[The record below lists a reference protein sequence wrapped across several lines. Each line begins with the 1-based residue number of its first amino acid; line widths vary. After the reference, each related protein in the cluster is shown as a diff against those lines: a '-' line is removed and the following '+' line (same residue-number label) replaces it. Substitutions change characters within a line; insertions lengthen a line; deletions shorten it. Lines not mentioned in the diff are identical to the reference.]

1 MNPAEALAHLT
12 RAMFQ
17 GAPPRPQGVRVRI
30 GDQFIE
36 PVALTYT
43 GQNPLG
49 NHEWL
54 ATFDVDGDDVDG
66 LHVDVLPGRTSVAL
80 AFPINPEDS
89 P

>member
-1 MNPAEALAHLT
+1 MNPAEALAQLA
-12 RAMFQ
+12 RAMLN
-17 GAPPRPQGVRVRI
+17 GGPPRPQGVRVRI
-30 GDQFIE
+30 GDQYIE
-36 PVALTYT
+36 PVELTYT

-66 LHVDVLPGRTSVAL
+66 VHVDVLPGRTSVAL
-80 AFPINPEDS
+80 AFPISPENS